1 VIYRLLC
8 SVDKRLHTRTSWET
22 SSWAARFAAGVALVV
37 GIFMTSIALR
47 MYGPTVHPDEFGFL
61 INGQVL
67 IGRDETPIPTGS
79 FYPAGYG
86 LLTGLGHLVTG
97 SMSGAYTFA
106 LLVNV
111 GLACAT
117 AWFAARLAVNGFGAS
132 KNLGV
137 IAGALVF
144 VVPGTIVSAM
154 FSWAE
159 TAARLAFLVFVAI
172 VLRAAQTF
180 SRRDVVG
187 LGLFVGLMPAL
198 HGRFTLLIPVVGLV
212 VLWWWVRQKISFT
225 STALSVV
232 SMIVGY
238 GFSYGLNT
246 FIKTAVYTTS
256 YDQENR
262 LLRRLADPSV
272 WPALIRTMVG
282 QSWYLIATSLGL
294 FGVAVFF
301 IVARVISVV
310 RHKRDLHDPETTAL
324 LVMLLGTLAVIFTG
338 GLQLLYGDRG
348 DHLIYGRYVEMMV
361 PAFLVV
367 ACVALERTTQFA
379 HRAIFVT
386 GFLILAVAAIYVLV
400 DQGDGVKGGYYRN
413 LLVFPNIVGTDIARY
428 FVTPG
433 LITFALFFF
442 AGTAGLWVI
451 MRQKGVAALLVM
463 VLLIGAGSMYS
474 GQRSIL
480 SRTGVL
486 EKSGVTS
493 DIATAGNVDVIGF
506 DKGVRNDRAYYYM
519 RYLLHPVNLLM
530 LDISSPEGAVPDN
543 LQCLYGWV
551 DRPPVEGDW
560 IVVAEETALGRVL
573 WQRVGATS
581 C

>member
-1 VIYRLLC
+1 VGGA
-8 SVDKRLHTRTSWET
+8 V
-22 SSWAARFAAGVALVV
+22 VV
-37 GIFMTSIALR
+37 GVFMTSIALR

-86 LLTGLGHLVTG
+86 LLTGLGHLITG
-97 SMSGAYTFA
+97 SMSGAYTFS
-106 LLVNV
+106 LLTNV
-111 GLACAT
+111 ILACAT

-132 KNLGV
+132 RNLGM

-198 HGRFTLLIPVVGLV
+198 HGRFTLLIPVVGIV
-212 VLWWWVRQKISFT
+212 VLWWWVRKKTAFT
-225 STALSVV
+225 VAVLAVV
-232 SMIVGY
+232 SMVVGY
-238 GFSYGLNT
+238 GLSYGLNT

-262 LLRRLADPSV
+262 LLRRLMDPSV
-272 WPALIRTMVG
+272 WPALVRTMVG
-282 QSWYLIATSLGL
+282 QTWYLIATSLGL

-301 IVARVISVV
+301 IVSRTISVM
-310 RHKRDLHDPETTAL
+310 RHKRELHDPETTAL
-324 LVMLLGTLAVIFTG
+324 FVMLMGTIAVIFTG

-367 ACVALERTTQFA
+367 ACVAFERATRSA
-379 HRAIFVT
+379 HRALLIT
-386 GFLILAVAAIYVLV
+386 GFLILIVAAIYVVV

-433 LITFALFFF
+433 LVTFALFFF
-442 AGTAGLWVI
+442 AGTAALWLLL
-451 MRQKGVAALLVM
+451 RQKGVAALVAM
-463 VLLIGAGSMYS
+463 VLIIGAGSMYS

-480 SRTGVL
+480 SRTTVL
-486 EKSGVTS
+486 EKSGITS
-493 DIATAGNVDVIGF
+493 GFATTGNVEVIGF

-530 LDISSPEGAVPDN
+530 LDISSPEGGVPDN
-543 LQCLYGWV
+543 LECLYGWAV
-551 DRPPVEGDW
+551 RPPVEGDW
-560 IVVAEETALGRVL
+560 LVVAEETALGRVL

>member
-1 VIYRLLC
+1 MIYRLLC
-8 SVDKRLHTRTSWET
+8 SLDKRLHTRTSWET
-22 SSWAARFAAGVALVV
+22 SSWAARFAAGVAVVV

-111 GLACAT
+111 VLACAT

-132 KNLGV
+132 RNLGM

-180 SRRDVVG
+180 SQRDVVG

-212 VLWWWVRQKISFT
+212 ILWWWVQKKVSFT
-225 STALSVV
+225 SFALSLVAM
-232 SMIVGY
+232 SVGY

-272 WPALIRTMVG
+272 WPALLRTMVG

-367 ACVALERTTQFA
+367 ACVALERTTQSA
-379 HRAIFVT
+379 HRALFVT
-386 GFLILAVAAIYVLV
+386 GLLIVAVAAIYVLV

-413 LLVFPNIVGTDIARY
+413 LLVFPNIIGTDIARY

-442 AGTAGLWVI
+442 GGTAGLWVI
-451 MRQKGVAALLVM
+451 LRQKGVVALVVM

-486 EKSGVTS
+486 EKSGITS
-493 DIATAGNVDVIGF
+493 EVATTGNVDVIGF

-530 LDISSPEGAVPDN
+530 LDISSPEAAVPDN

-551 DRPPVEGDW
+551 DRPPIGGDW

>member
-1 VIYRLLC
+1 MYRLLC
-8 SVDKRLHTRTSWET
+8 LLDKRLHTRTSWKT
-22 SSWAARFAAGVALVV
+22 TPWAARIAAGVAVVV

-106 LLVNV
+106 LLTNV
-111 GLACAT
+111 ALACAT

-198 HGRFTLLIPVVGLV
+198 HGRFTLLIPVVGCV
-212 VLWWWVRQKISFT
+212 ILWWWVRKKISFT
-225 STALSVV
+225 SIALSVAT
-232 SMIVGY
+232 MIVGY

-301 IVARVISVV
+301 IVARAISVV
-310 RHKRDLHDPETTAL
+310 RHKREIHDPETTAL

-379 HRAIFVT
+379 HRALCVT

-413 LLVFPNIVGTDIARY
+413 LLVFPNIIGTDIARY

-433 LITFALFFF
+433 LVTFALFFF

-451 MRQKGVAALLVM
+451 LRQKGVAALVAM
-463 VLLIGAGSMYS
+463 VLVIGAGSMYS

-486 EKSGVTS
+486 EKSGITS

-519 RYLLHPVNLLM
+519 RFLLHPVNLLM
-530 LDISSPEGAVPDN
+530 LDISSPEGAVPNN

-551 DRPPVEGDW
+551 DRPPVDGDW

>member
-1 VIYRLLC
+1 VGGA
-8 SVDKRLHTRTSWET
+8 V
-22 SSWAARFAAGVALVV
+22 VV
-37 GIFMTSIALR
+37 GVFMTSIALR

-97 SMSGAYTFA
+97 SMSGAYTFS
-106 LLVNV
+106 LLTNV
-111 GLACAT
+111 ILACAT

-132 KNLGV
+132 RNLGM

-198 HGRFTLLIPVVGLV
+198 HGRFTLLIPVVGIV
-212 VLWWWVRQKISFT
+212 VLWWWVRKKTAFT
-225 STALSVV
+225 VAVLAVV
-232 SMIVGY
+232 SMVVGY
-238 GFSYGLNT
+238 GLSYGLNT

-262 LLRRLADPSV
+262 LLRRLMNPSV
-272 WPALIRTMVG
+272 WPALVRTMVG
-282 QSWYLIATSLGL
+282 QTWYLIATSLGL

-301 IVARVISVV
+301 IVSRTISVM
-310 RHKRDLHDPETTAL
+310 RHKRELHDPETTAL
-324 LVMLLGTLAVIFTG
+324 FVMLMGTIAVIFTG

-367 ACVALERTTQFA
+367 ACVAFERATRSA
-379 HRAIFVT
+379 HRALLIT
-386 GFLILAVAAIYVLV
+386 GFLILIVAAIYVVV

-433 LITFALFFF
+433 LVTFALFFF
-442 AGTAGLWVI
+442 AGTAALWLLL
-451 MRQKGVAALLVM
+451 RQKGVAALVAM
-463 VLLIGAGSMYS
+463 VLIIGAGSMYS

-480 SRTGVL
+480 SRTTVL
-486 EKSGVTS
+486 EKSGITS
-493 DIATAGNVDVIGF
+493 GFATTGNVEVIGF

-530 LDISSPEGAVPDN
+530 LDISSPEGGVPDN
-543 LQCLYGWV
+543 LECLYGWA

-560 IVVAEETALGRVL
+560 LVVAEETALGRVL

>member
-1 VIYRLLC
+1 MIYRLLC
-8 SVDKRLHTRTSWET
+8 SLDSRLHTRTSWEST
-22 SSWAARFAAGVALVV
+22 QWASRIAVGAAVVV
-37 GIFMTSIALR
+37 GIFMTSVALR
-47 MYGPTVHPDEFGFL
+47 MFGPTVHPDEFGFL

-97 SMSGAYTFA
+97 SMSGAYTFS
-106 LLVNV
+106 LLTNV
-111 GLACAT
+111 MLACVT

-132 KNLGV
+132 RNLGM

-212 VLWWWVRQKISFT
+212 IVWWWLQKKISHT
-225 STALSVV
+225 WTLISIV

-272 WPALIRTMVG
+272 WPALLRTMVG

-301 IVARVISVV
+301 IVARAMSVV
-310 RHKRDLHDPETTAL
+310 RHKKEIHDPEITAL

-367 ACVALERTTQFA
+367 ACVALERTTKSA
-379 HRAIFVT
+379 HRAVFIT
-386 GFLILAVAAIYVLV
+386 GFLIVAVAAIYVLV

-413 LLVFPNIVGTDIARY
+413 LLVFPNIIGTDIARY

-433 LITFALFFF
+433 FVTFALFFF
-442 AGTAGLWVI
+442 AGTAGLWI
-451 MRQKGVAALLVM
+451 LLRQKGVVALVVM
-463 VLLIGAGSMYS
+463 VLLVGAGSMYS
-474 GQRSIL
+474 GQRSIM

-486 EKSGVTS
+486 EKSGITS
-493 DIATAGNVDVIGF
+493 EYATTGDVEVIGF

-519 RYLLHPVNLLM
+519 RYLLHPVNVLM

-543 LQCLYGWV
+543 LLCLYGWA
-551 DRPPVEGDW
+551 DRPPVEGEW
-560 IVVAEETALGRVL
+560 VVVAEETALGRVL

>member
-1 VIYRLLC
+1 MIYRLLGL
-8 SVDKRLHTRTSWET
+8 VDARLHTRASWE
-22 SSWAARFAAGVALVV
+22 SPHWAARIAVGAAVVV
-37 GIFMTSIALR
+37 GIFMTSVALR

-106 LLVNV
+106 LLTNV
-111 GLACAT
+111 VLACAT

-132 KNLGV
+132 RNLGM

-212 VLWWWVRQKISFT
+212 VVWWWGRRKISFNV
-225 STALSVV
+225 AFLSG
-232 SMIVGY
+232 SSLIVGY
-238 GFSYGLNT
+238 AISYGLNT
-246 FIKTAVYTTS
+246 FIKSAVYTTS

-301 IVARVISVV
+301 IVARAFSVV
-310 RHKRDLHDPETTAL
+310 CHKRDVHDPETTAL

-338 GLQLLYGDRG
+338 GLQLLYGNRG
-348 DHLIYGRYVEMMV
+348 DHLIYGRYAEMMV

-367 ACVALERTTQFA
+367 ACVAFERTTRSA
-379 HRAIFVT
+379 HRALLLT
-386 GFLILAVAAIYVLV
+386 GSLILVIAAIYVLV
-400 DQGDGVKGGYYRN
+400 DQGDGVKGGYLRN
-413 LLVFPNIVGTDIARY
+413 LVVFPNIIGTDIARY

-442 AGTAGLWVI
+442 AGTAGIWVI
-451 MRQKGVAALLVM
+451 LRQKGVAGLVVM
-463 VLLIGAGSMYS
+463 VLLLGAGSMYS

-486 EKSGVTS
+486 EKSGITS
-493 DIATAGNVDVIGF
+493 EIAMAGNVDVIGF
-506 DKGVRNDRAYYYM
+506 DEGVRNDRAYYYM
-519 RYLLHPVNLLM
+519 RYLLHPVNLVR
-530 LDISSPEGAVPDN
+530 LDISSPEGVVPDSFK
-543 LQCLYGWV
+543 CLYGWV
-551 DRPPVEGDW
+551 DRPPVDGDW

>member
-1 VIYRLLC
+1 
-8 SVDKRLHTRTSWET
+8 
-22 SSWAARFAAGVALVV
+22 
-37 GIFMTSIALR
+37 
-47 MYGPTVHPDEFGFL
+47 
-61 INGQVL
+61 L

-106 LLVNV
+106 LLTNV
-111 GLACAT
+111 MLACAT

-132 KNLGV
+132 RNMGM

-159 TAARLAFLVFVAI
+159 TAARLAFLAFVAI

-212 VLWWWVRQKISFT
+212 IVWWWIQKKIT
-225 STALSVV
+225 HTWTLVSVV

-238 GFSYGLNT
+238 GFSYGVNT

-272 WPALIRTMVG
+272 WPALLRTMVG

-310 RHKRDLHDPETTAL
+310 RHKREIHDPETTAL

-367 ACVALERTTQFA
+367 ACVALERTTQSA
-379 HRAIFVT
+379 HRAVFFT
-386 GFLILAVAAIYVLV
+386 GFLVVFVAAVYVLV

-413 LLVFPNIVGTDIARY
+413 LLVFPNIIGTDIARY

-433 LITFALFFF
+433 LVTFALFFF
-442 AGTAGLWVI
+442 VGTAGLWI
-451 MRQKGVAALLVM
+451 LLRQKGVVALVVM
-463 VLLIGAGSMYS
+463 VLLVGAGSMYS
-474 GQRSIL
+474 GHRSIL

-486 EKSGVTS
+486 EKSGITS
-493 DIATAGNVDVIGF
+493 EFATTGDVEVIGF

-543 LQCLYGWV
+543 LQCLYGWA

-560 IVVAEETALGRVL
+560 MVVAEETALGRVL

>member
-1 VIYRLLC
+1 
-8 SVDKRLHTRTSWET
+8 
-22 SSWAARFAAGVALVV
+22 
-37 GIFMTSIALR
+37 MTSVALR

-106 LLVNV
+106 LLTNV
-111 GLACAT
+111 MLACAT

-132 KNLGV
+132 RNMGM

-212 VLWWWVRQKISFT
+212 IVWWWIQKKIT
-225 STALSVV
+225 HTWTLVSVV

-238 GFSYGLNT
+238 GFSYGVNT

-272 WPALIRTMVG
+272 WPALLRTMVG

-310 RHKRDLHDPETTAL
+310 RHKREIHDPETTAL

-367 ACVALERTTQFA
+367 ACVALERTTQSA
-379 HRAIFVT
+379 HRAVFFT
-386 GFLILAVAAIYVLV
+386 GFLVVFVAAVYVLV

-413 LLVFPNIVGTDIARY
+413 LLVFPNIIGTDIARY

-433 LITFALFFF
+433 LVTFALFFF
-442 AGTAGLWVI
+442 VGTAGLWI
-451 MRQKGVAALLVM
+451 LLRQKGVVALVVM
-463 VLLIGAGSMYS
+463 VLLVGAGSMYS
-474 GQRSIL
+474 GHRSIL

-486 EKSGVTS
+486 EKSGITS
-493 DIATAGNVDVIGF
+493 EFATTGDVEVIGF

-543 LQCLYGWV
+543 LQCLYGWA

-560 IVVAEETALGRVL
+560 MVVAEETALGRVL

>member
-1 VIYRLLC
+1 VGGA
-8 SVDKRLHTRTSWET
+8 V
-22 SSWAARFAAGVALVV
+22 VV
-37 GIFMTSIALR
+37 GVFMTSIALR

-86 LLTGLGHLVTG
+86 LLTGLGHLITG

-106 LLVNV
+106 LLTNV
-111 GLACAT
+111 ILACAT

-132 KNLGV
+132 RNLGM

-198 HGRFTLLIPVVGLV
+198 HGRFTLLIPVVGIV
-212 VLWWWVRQKISFT
+212 VLWWWVRKKTAFT
-225 STALSVV
+225 VAVLAVV
-232 SMIVGY
+232 SMVVGY
-238 GFSYGLNT
+238 GLSYGLNT

-262 LLRRLADPSV
+262 LLRRLMNPSV
-272 WPALIRTMVG
+272 WPALVRTMVG
-282 QSWYLIATSLGL
+282 QTWYLIATSLGL

-301 IVARVISVV
+301 IVSRTISVM
-310 RHKRDLHDPETTAL
+310 RHKRELHDPETTAL
-324 LVMLLGTLAVIFTG
+324 FVMLMGTIAVIFTG

-367 ACVALERTTQFA
+367 ACVAFERATRSA
-379 HRAIFVT
+379 HRALLIT
-386 GFLILAVAAIYVLV
+386 GFLILIVAAIYVVV

-433 LITFALFFF
+433 LVTFALFFF
-442 AGTAGLWVI
+442 AGTAALWLLL
-451 MRQKGVAALLVM
+451 RQKGVAALVAM
-463 VLLIGAGSMYS
+463 VLIIGAGSMYS

-480 SRTGVL
+480 SRTTVL
-486 EKSGVTS
+486 EKSGITS
-493 DIATAGNVDVIGF
+493 GFATTGNVEVIGF

-530 LDISSPEGAVPDN
+530 LDISSPEGGVPDN
-543 LQCLYGWV
+543 LECLYGWA

-560 IVVAEETALGRVL
+560 LVVAEETALGRVL

>member
-1 VIYRLLC
+1 MIYRLLC
-8 SVDKRLHTRTSWET
+8 SLDQRLHTRASWDT
-22 SSWAARFAAGVALVV
+22 TQWAARICVGGAVVV
-37 GIFMTSIALR
+37 GVFMTSIALR

-86 LLTGLGHLVTG
+86 LLTGLGHLITG
-97 SMSGAYTFA
+97 SMSGAYTFS
-106 LLVNV
+106 LLTNV
-111 GLACAT
+111 ILACAT

-132 KNLGV
+132 RNLGM

-198 HGRFTLLIPVVGLV
+198 HGRFTLLIPVVGIV
-212 VLWWWVRQKISFT
+212 VLWWWVRKKTAFT
-225 STALSVV
+225 VAVLAVV
-232 SMIVGY
+232 SMVVGY
-238 GFSYGLNT
+238 GLSYGLNT

-262 LLRRLADPSV
+262 LLRRLMDPSV
-272 WPALIRTMVG
+272 WPALVRTMVG
-282 QSWYLIATSLGL
+282 QTWYLIATSLGL

-301 IVARVISVV
+301 IVSRTISVM
-310 RHKRDLHDPETTAL
+310 RHKRELHDPETTAL
-324 LVMLLGTLAVIFTG
+324 FVMLMGTIAVIFTG

-367 ACVALERTTQFA
+367 ACVAFERATRSA
-379 HRAIFVT
+379 HRALLIT
-386 GFLILAVAAIYVLV
+386 GFLILIVAAIYVVV

-433 LITFALFFF
+433 LVTFALFFF
-442 AGTAGLWVI
+442 AGTAALWLLL
-451 MRQKGVAALLVM
+451 RQKGVAALVAM
-463 VLLIGAGSMYS
+463 VLIIGAGSMYS

-480 SRTGVL
+480 SRTTVL
-486 EKSGVTS
+486 EKSGITS
-493 DIATAGNVDVIGF
+493 GFATTGNVEVIGF

-530 LDISSPEGAVPDN
+530 LDISSPEGGVPDN
-543 LQCLYGWV
+543 LECLYGWAV
-551 DRPPVEGDW
+551 RPPVEGDW
-560 IVVAEETALGRVL
+560 LVVAEETALGRVL